1 MNSRQIRGSEA
12 RLVRTSYGY
21 SHGNSSHKTFSAKS
35 KKLLKKN
42 LLVVLIIIGAL
53 IGFIVGISINK
64 PIQKLEQSD
73 RYTAIIIIG
82 FPGELL
88 IRMLKLLILP
98 LITCSLIVG
107 LANLDS
113 RVSGK
118 IGGRAVVYYL
128 STTCMAAILGLVLVS
143 AIKPGNSMSPPE
155 NPKEQELV
163 RPLDSFL
170 DIVRNMFPS
179 NIVKACVEQDKTVI
193 KEKKVNI
200 QYTEKPFLTG
210 NLTNIQIDILLL
222 EKKIQKY
229 EIDGKV
235 SYTKTV
241 ERYDTYKIG
250 TGLTTKGK
258 ANFLGVI
265 VFAIAVGIIAGQLGS
280 EAEVFVKFLTTFNN
294 IITKLII
301 LVMWYSPIGIM
312 SLIIARF
319 AEMEN
324 IGKTFESLG
333 LFIVTVVV
341 GLAIHGWIVLP
352 LLFFAITRSNPYVY
366 LKGVTAAMATAFGTD
381 SSAAT
386 LPVTF
391 KCLEEN
397 LHLDKRITRFIL
409 PVGTTINMDGTAL
422 YEAVSAIFIAQSI
435 GRTLSF
441 GDYVAIS
448 FTSILASVGAAAI
461 PHAGLVTMLIV
472 LDTVGLPS
480 DMVAV
485 IFSVDWFLDRCRTM
499 INVLGDAYGTGIVQH
514 LSKADLAKDDEKL
527 KEKNYND
534 VFTKEDKKQQPVY
547 YLNKKNLTNGENH
560 KSNDNYSEENS
571 EDDYYPTRERKTTYL

>member
-1 MNSRQIRGSEA
+1 MATSKVMKFLSEQ
-12 RLVRTSYGY
+12 
-21 SHGNSSHKTFSAKS
+21 K
-35 KKLLKKN
+35 
-42 LLVVLIIIGAL
+42 LVVMIISGAALGFL
-53 IGFIVGISINK
+53 IGILINE
-64 PIQKLEQSD
+64 PIQKLEQPD
-73 RYTAIIIIG
+73 RYTAITIIG

-118 IGGRAVVYYL
+118 IGGRAIVYYL

-143 AIKPGNSMSPPE
+143 AIKPGESMARPTTQP
-155 NPKEQELV
+155 NQQLV
-163 RPLDSFL
+163 RLSDSFL
-170 DIVRNMFPS
+170 DIARNMIPS
-179 NIVKACVEQDKTVI
+179 NILKACIQQDKTEI
-193 KEKKVNI
+193 KEVK
-200 QYTEKPFLTG
+200 
-210 NLTNIQIDILLL
+210 TNIRYVTQPVNTTGLTSLQIDIMLL
-222 EKKIQKY
+222 ENKLNKTINKTG
-229 EIDGKV
+229 DV
-235 SYTKTV
+235 VYTKSV
-241 ERYDTYKIG
+241 EKFDTYKIG
-250 TGLTTKGK
+250 VGLQPKGN

-265 VFAIAVGIIAGQLGS
+265 VFAIAVGIVAGRMGS
-280 EAEVFVKFLTTFNN
+280 EAEVFVKFLSIFNN
-294 IITKLII
+294 IVTQ
-301 LVMWYSPIGIM
+301 LVMLAMWYSPIGIM

-319 AEMEN
+319 AEMEDVA
-324 IGKTFESLG
+324 KTFESLG

-341 GLAIHGWIVLP
+341 GIAIHGLILLP

-386 LPVTF
+386 LPVTIM
-391 KCLEEN
+391 CLEDN

-422 YEAVSAIFIAQSI
+422 YEAVSAIFIAQAV
-435 GRTLSF
+435 GRSLSA
-441 GDYVAIS
+441 GDYIVIS

-485 IFSVDWFLDRCRTM
+485 IFSVDWFLIC
-499 INVLGDAYGTGIVQH
+499 
-514 LSKADLAKDDEKL
+514 
-527 KEKNYND
+527 
-534 VFTKEDKKQQPVY
+534 
-547 YLNKKNLTNGENH
+547 
-560 KSNDNYSEENS
+560 
-571 EDDYYPTRERKTTYL
+571 

>member
-1 MNSRQIRGSEA
+1 MAESKAAKIWREHK
-12 RLVRTSYGY
+12 LV
-21 SHGNSSHKTFSAKS
+21 FM
-35 KKLLKKN
+35 
-42 LLVVLIIIGAL
+42 IIIGASLGFL
-53 IGFIVGISINK
+53 IGILIND
-64 PIQKLEQSD
+64 PIQDLNPDD

-118 IGGRAVVYYL
+118 IGGRAIVYYL
-128 STTCMAAILGLVLVS
+128 STTCMAAILGLVLVL
-143 AIKPGNSMSPPE
+143 AIKPGDSMSRPKDK
-155 NPKEQELV
+155 KEQELV

-193 KEKKVNI
+193 KEVKIKSSI
-200 QYTEKPFLTG
+200 HKIYTPYNSTGMKGAELTYMVM
-210 NLTNIQIDILLL
+210 
-222 EKKIQKY
+222 QKT
-229 EIDGKV
+229 IMQNMSDPN
-235 SYTKTV
+235 SYYTTKEV
-241 ERYDTYKIG
+241 YDTYKVG
-250 TGLTTKGK
+250 SGLTTKGK

-265 VFAIAVGIIAGQLGS
+265 VFAVAVGIVAGKMQGK
-280 EAEVFVKFLTTFNN
+280 AKVFVEFLSIFND
-294 IITKLII
+294 IITQLII

-324 IGKTFESLG
+324 IADTFESLA
-333 LFIVTVVV
+333 LFMVTVVV
-341 GLAIHGWIVLP
+341 ALVIHGLIVLP
-352 LLFFAITRSNPYVY
+352 LLFFVITRSNPYVY

-391 KCLEEN
+391 RCLEEN
-397 LHLDKRITRFIL
+397 LHMDKRITRFIL

-422 YEAVSAIFIAQSI
+422 YEAVSAIFIAQAV

-472 LDTVGLPS
+472 LDTVGLPT

-499 INVLGDAYGTGIVQH
+499 INVLGDSYGTGIVQH
-514 LSKADLAKDDEKL
+514 LSKADLEKDDLERALQEKEDMRKGEFKDDEMEFNGVVNRSYHNGKADEG
-527 KEKNYND
+527 KADNWNAVAVSTTT
-534 VFTKEDKKQQPVY
+534 VF
-547 YLNKKNLTNGENH
+547 
-560 KSNDNYSEENS
+560 
-571 EDDYYPTRERKTTYL
+571 

>member
-1 MNSRQIRGSEA
+1 MATSKVMKFLSEQ
-12 RLVRTSYGY
+12 
-21 SHGNSSHKTFSAKS
+21 K
-35 KKLLKKN
+35 
-42 LLVVLIIIGAL
+42 LVVMIISGAALGFL
-53 IGFIVGISINK
+53 IGILINE
-64 PIQKLEQSD
+64 PIQKLEQPD
-73 RYTAIIIIG
+73 RYTAITIIG

-118 IGGRAVVYYL
+118 IGGRAIVYYL

-143 AIKPGNSMSPPE
+143 AIKPGESMARPTTQP
-155 NPKEQELV
+155 NQQLV
-163 RPLDSFL
+163 RLSDSFL
-170 DIVRNMFPS
+170 DIARNMIPS
-179 NIVKACVEQDKTVI
+179 NILKACIQQDKTEI
-193 KEKKVNI
+193 KEVK
-200 QYTEKPFLTG
+200 
-210 NLTNIQIDILLL
+210 TNIRYVTQPVNTTGLTSLQIDIMLL
-222 EKKIQKY
+222 ENKLNKTINKTG
-229 EIDGKV
+229 DV
-235 SYTKTV
+235 VYTKSV
-241 ERYDTYKIG
+241 EKFDTYKIG
-250 TGLTTKGK
+250 VGLQPKGN

-265 VFAIAVGIIAGQLGS
+265 VFAIAVGIVAGRMGS
-280 EAEVFVKFLTTFNN
+280 EAEVFVKFLSIFNN
-294 IITKLII
+294 IVTQ
-301 LVMWYSPIGIM
+301 LVMLAMWYSPIGIM

-319 AEMEN
+319 AEMEDVA
-324 IGKTFESLG
+324 KTFESLG

-341 GLAIHGWIVLP
+341 GIAIHGLILLP

-386 LPVTF
+386 LPVTIM
-391 KCLEEN
+391 CLEDN

-422 YEAVSAIFIAQSI
+422 YEAVSAIFIAQAV
-435 GRTLSF
+435 GRSLSA
-441 GDYVAIS
+441 GDYIVIS

-485 IFSVDWFLDRCRTM
+485 IFSVDWFLDRLRTT
-499 INVLGDAYGTGIVQH
+499 INVLGDAFGTGIVQH
-514 LSKADLAKDDEKL
+514 LSKADLASDDEKIKNREKHHL
-527 KEKNYND
+527 K
-534 VFTKEDKKQQPVY
+534 KEDSNEHIVNNPGATDSLGYV
-547 YLNKKNLTNGENH
+547 NGECI
-560 KSNDNYSEENS
+560 SNNS
-571 EDDYYPTRERKTTYL
+571 PSVECKTTRM